1 MLKAHIRK
9 ICMDGEGCSR
19 ILLRAAAEE
28 YGFSLPPELLD
39 ACSGINGGFGI
50 DGLCS
55 GLVAG
60 VMVLGLLFEE
70 DEVKGRRILFLLRAQ
85 ERFGALDC
93 CCLSAAF
100 QGDCCGLLEE
110 IAEILQEIIEG
121 EEFGNTDSFR

>member
-1 MLKAHIRK
+1 MLRAQIQKYCRE
-9 ICMDGEGCSR
+9 GEGCSR
-19 ILLRAAAEE
+19 IFLRAAAAE
-28 YGFSLPPELLD
+28 YGFLLPEELLD
-39 ACSGINGGFGI
+39 ACSGISGGFGI

-70 DEVKGRRILFLLRAQ
+70 DEVKVRRILFLLRAQ

-93 CCLSAAF
+93 CCLAAAF

-110 IAEILQEIIEG
+110 IADILQEIIEQ
-121 EEFGNTDSFR
+121 EV